1 MNGLSVSNSTL
12 LGGINGNISIN
23 FFDLI
28 IAPLTEIKQPLSMAF
43 SSSDLLPENQ
53 CKMDL
58 NL

>member
-28 IAPLTEIKQPLSMAF
+28 IAPLTEKKQPLSMAF
-43 SSSDLLPENQ
+43 SNSDLLPENQ